1 MADKEPTT
9 LEQARAAKAVAAKAL
24 AALPV
29 VGIGITRVGE
39 GYGLKVNL
47 GADPT
52 SEVPATVDGVPVK
65 VEVVGK
71 VRKQ

>member
-9 LEQARAAKAVAAKAL
+9 LEQARAAKVRAVEEL

-29 VGIGITRVGE
+29 VGIGITRVGD

-52 SEVPATVDGVPVK
+52 GEVPTTVAGVPVK
-65 VEVVGK
+65 VEVVK
-71 VRKQ
+71 KIRKQ